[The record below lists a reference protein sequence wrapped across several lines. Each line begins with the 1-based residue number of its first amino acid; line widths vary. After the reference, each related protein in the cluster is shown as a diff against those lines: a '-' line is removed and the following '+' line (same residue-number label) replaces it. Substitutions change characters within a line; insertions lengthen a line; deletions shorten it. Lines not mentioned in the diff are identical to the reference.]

1 MKCQDNVKFTSGVN
15 ESNFDKFGNYASY
28 QKQCID
34 SLNLRKHV
42 NKQKVLIAGLNNVTR
57 AKHIHGL
64 DAYDKSRQL
73 SAINK
78 IQLNPKK
85 QRANYIQF
93 GDSKVLLSKYIKTL
107 KATRTPFIV
116 DLKINKKLYVNGE
129 VYDIINTI
137 A

>member
-1 MKCQDNVKFTSGVN
+1 MVTVERKGNVKYTTV
-15 ESNFDKFGNYASY
+15 GNYTKY
-28 QKQCID
+28 CID

-85 QRANYIQF
+85 QRANYIQI
-93 GDSKVLLSKYIKTL
+93 GNSKMLLNKYIKQL

>member
-1 MKCQDNVKFTSGVN
+1 MVTVERKGNVKYTTV
-15 ESNFDKFGNYASY
+15 GNYTKY
-28 QKQCID
+28 CID

-85 QRANYIQF
+85 QRANYIQI
-93 GDSKVLLSKYIKTL
+93 GDSKMLLNKYIKQL